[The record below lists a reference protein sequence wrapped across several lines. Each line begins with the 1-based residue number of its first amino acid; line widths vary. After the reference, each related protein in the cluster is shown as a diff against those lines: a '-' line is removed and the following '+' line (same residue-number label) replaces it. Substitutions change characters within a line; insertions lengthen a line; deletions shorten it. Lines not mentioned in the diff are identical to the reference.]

1 VELATLCAESGA
13 PLEPLA
19 RLDGVEVSDLS
30 LRLDHV
36 SPGTF
41 FACVPGSSRDGHELA
56 LVAAERGATALL
68 VERPLADVS
77 LPQVRAERVRAAL
90 GPLAHL
96 VGAASDLAAAFAK
109 AGLRPAVS
117 PRSTDCPV
125 VTVRH
130 REASGQ
136 HVFFVF
142 NEQQTACKASFSLG
156 FPARAARA
164 LDPETGMGEDLPVT
178 GNDVSLTLPADRGR
192 VLVVPSS
199 P

>member
-1 VELATLCAESGA
+1 MELATLCAESGA

-90 GPLAHL
+90 GPLDQQRRRTALGGDRREL
-96 VGAASDLAAAFAK
+96 V
-109 AGLRPAVS
+109 AVARKTKLCPTS
-117 PRSTDCPV
+117 PCAT
-125 VTVRH
+125 
-130 REASGQ
+130 
-136 HVFFVF
+136 
-142 NEQQTACKASFSLG
+142 
-156 FPARAARA
+156 
-164 LDPETGMGEDLPVT
+164 
-178 GNDVSLTLPADRGR
+178 
-192 VLVVPSS
+192 
-199 P
+199 